1 MILQM
6 DIQYIK
12 VNKNDKHKEECILIF
27 NYYTFVLICRWFKRW
42 GFKIDSER
50 AQRKQKAEQIGENL
64 DCDML
69 PLEHIEKKDNK
80 QVTTIKETPCAY
92 VADLHEKITSF
103 INGNAK

>member
-1 MILQM
+1 M
-6 DIQYIK
+6 
-12 VNKNDKHKEECILIF
+12 HF
-27 NYYTFVLICRWFKRW
+27 NFYYTFVLICRWFKRW
-42 GFKIDSER
+42 GVKIDSER

-92 VADLHEKITSF
+92 VADFHEKITSF
-103 INGNAK
+103 IDSNAT

>member
-1 MILQM
+1 M
-6 DIQYIK
+6 
-12 VNKNDKHKEECILIF
+12 HF
-27 NYYTFVLICRWFKRW
+27 NFYYTFVLICRWFKRW
-42 GFKIDSER
+42 GVKIDSK
-50 AQRKQKAEQIGENL
+50 RKQKAEQIGENL
-64 DCDML
+64 DWDML